1 MEISDLV
8 EKLRTCS
15 NNETR
20 DVAMELAHIG
30 TDEAVEALIKI
41 AEGGIKIEYPLL
53 RSLVIVYRRPAW
65 WKRKVPVDEERVY
78 DVSIRYNL
86 YEQIT
91 AIEALAETGSQIAID
106 YINRVLEF
114 TTKIS
119 PTFHST
125 CTHQPYC

>member
-78 DVSIRYNL
+78 DVSIR
-86 YEQIT
+86 
-91 AIEALAETGSQIAID
+91 
-106 YINRVLEF
+106 
-114 TTKIS
+114 
-119 PTFHST
+119 
-125 CTHQPYC
+125 